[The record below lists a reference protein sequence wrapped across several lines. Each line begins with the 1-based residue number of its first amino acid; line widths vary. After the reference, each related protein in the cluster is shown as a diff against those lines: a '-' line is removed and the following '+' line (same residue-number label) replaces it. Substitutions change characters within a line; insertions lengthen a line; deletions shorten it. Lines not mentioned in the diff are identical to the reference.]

1 MPVTLDLF
9 LMVVLR
15 EESGFLPPMGG
26 KLFAGK
32 GIHLRFVLSALAR
45 DQDAWSPEGGLSSEM
60 SRLGKR
66 WQHSIPFLRP
76 AILLA
81 VPTNGRMWAGVRGG
95 EAGRAL
101 LQDKVPP

>member
-15 EESGFLPPMGG
+15 EESGFLPPMGR

-95 EAGRAL
+95 
-101 LQDKVPP
+101 